1 MKTSAISV
9 SDLAPRRPMA
19 KVSYPF
25 AALPNQICRGG
36 HGPVHIAVLAVLLS
50 HGRTSASAQTLARE
64 IGCDRKSVFKSLK
77 YWREEGPKHGIYLRT
92 GERMGCTTVIEVEVV
107 TCETRT
113 ENGTDNPVDNENHQ
127 SQKRNGVV
135 PQTERVPV
143 PKTAHKEE
151 PARRPLKNHPLPP
164 QEDVVEAFASN
175 RRRSRGDPHRKKPY
189 LEGDLAH
196 FDESRG
202 VWRVRIHTG
211 EWVDYGGNAKQNLV
225 WK

>member
-1 MKTSAISV
+1 MG
-9 SDLAPRRPMA
+9 

-36 HGPVHIAVLAVLLS
+36 HGPVHIAVLAILLS

-77 YWREEGPKHGIYLRT
+77 YWREEGPKYGIHLRT
-92 GERMGCTTVIEVEVV
+92 GERKGCTTVIEVDIV
-107 TCETRT
+107 TCHTST
-113 ENGTDNPVDNENHQ
+113 ENGTNHAVDSGNRPY
-127 SQKRNGVV
+127 QKRDGAI
-135 PQTERVPV
+135 PQTELAPV
-143 PKTAHKEE
+143 PITAHKEE
-151 PARRPLKNHPLPP
+151 PVRRPLKNHPLPP
-164 QEDVVEAFASN
+164 QGGAVTPFVP
-175 RRRSRGDPHRKKPY
+175 RPRRSRGDPKQKKPRPY

-196 FDESRG
+196 LDESRG

-211 EWVDYGGNAKQNLV
+211 EWVDYGGNVKQNLI